1 MKYQDLHNYE
11 LGLLVE
17 ISSNFSAINP
27 ERALNMGAYEIRAS
41 IDSINKEKF
50 FEIRHGDFDRVKRNL
65 VEILKLKRK
74 KTKISNNLYIHCY
87 I

>member
-1 MKYQDLHNYE
+1 
-11 LGLLVE
+11 
-17 ISSNFSAINP
+17 
-27 ERALNMGAYEIRAS
+27 MGAYEIRAS